1 MAKAQLSDNTSG
13 DGSVRVIERVV
24 QLLESLSGGAAS
36 LKTLSDQCGLAM
48 STTARLLAS
57 MQSTGLVER
66 DAASKHYELGRML
79 FRLAT
84 NNKPRKDILSAAH
97 PVLKALAE
105 RTGEDALL
113 AELQGSTAT
122 FIDHVEGPSPLKIVG
137 VVGRPGPLH
146 YGAFRKIL
154 LAYQEPE
161 WVADYLKH
169 IKYQKLTPN
178 TLGSAAAVLKELR
191 KIRKQGYATSFG
203 EWMNDAGG
211 IAAPVFDYTGS
222 VRAAIHI
229 MGPIFRVNSKT
240 ADRYIPSVVEAAQQ
254 LSSAIGG
261 PRRVPGAPSDNGETQ
276 PERHAKKRR
285 ASAGAT

>member
-1 MAKAQLSDNTSG
+1 MKAQLSDNTSA

-36 LKTLSDQCGLAM
+36 LNALSHQCGLAM

-66 DAASKHYELGRML
+66 DAASKRYELGRML

-97 PVLKALAE
+97 PVLEALAE

-137 VVGRPGPLH
+137 VVGQPGPLH

-154 LAYQEPE
+154 LAYQDPE
-161 WVADYLKH
+161 WVADYLKQ
-169 IKYQKLTPN
+169 IKFQKLTRN

-203 EWMNDAGG
+203 EWMDDAGG
-211 IAAPVFDYTGS
+211 IAAPVFDYTGN

-229 MGPIFRVNSKT
+229 MGPIFRLNAKT
-240 ADRYIPSVVEAAQQ
+240 ADRYIPKVVEAAQQ
-254 LSSAIGG
+254 LSTAIGG
-261 PRRVPGAPSDNGETQ
+261 PRQAPPAPANNDEIQ
-276 PERHAKKRR
+276 PKGRAKKRR
-285 ASAGAT
+285 SSTNAA